1 MEKVKNR
8 KNIMLLVPLL
18 DQGGLERICAMTANL
33 LNDRYNL
40 ILVVFST
47 KNMLYDVSAV
57 ELYDLKLG
65 SRPGALHKAI
75 NVFRRIRAVKRIKKQ
90 KNIRITYSFGP
101 SANLINALSG
111 AGDKIWIGIRGYG
124 ALKSKASMRLTCR
137 RADKVICCA
146 REMADDVEALFHP
159 KSVECLYNP
168 CDTKLLRSM
177 EKEQGDLAHRRF
189 IEAKSPIIASMGRA
203 DDVKGFWHQIK
214 AFSLIKK
221 EVPGAG
227 LMIIGDG
234 DFSQYGKLATELGI
248 GDSVLFTGV
257 QKNPFRYLKKAALYI
272 MTSATEG
279 FPNAMVEAMAVG
291 LPIVSVNC
299 KTGPAEILTK
309 DYRQAK
315 EQDKVYEGEYGI
327 LLPVMNPSKNLDAGV
342 IEEEEKILAEAVINL
357 LNEPERLKMLGES
370 AELRSG
376 FFSTERYVE
385 RLSEMIDQ
393 N

>member
-1 MEKVKNR
+1 MEKIKNS
-8 KNIMLLVPLL
+8 KNIMLMVPLL
-18 DQGGLERICAMTANL
+18 DQGGLERICAMTAKL
-33 LNDRYNL
+33 LNDKYNL

-57 ELYDLKLG
+57 ELYDLELG
-65 SRPGALHKAI
+65 SKPGIFNKAV
-75 NVFRRIRAVKRIKKQ
+75 NVFRRICAVKRIKKQ
-90 KNIRITYSFGP
+90 RNIQITYSFGP
-101 SANLINALSG
+101 TANLINALSRVR
-111 AGDKIWIGIRGYG
+111 DKIWIGIRGYG
-124 ALKSKASMRLTCR
+124 ALKAKASMMLTCR

-146 REMADDVEALFHP
+146 QEMADDVEAFFHP

-177 EKEQGDLAHRRF
+177 EKEQGDLQHEHF
-189 IEAKSPIIASMGRA
+189 LESKSSIIASMGRA

-221 EVPGAG
+221 EIPGAG

-234 DFSQYGKLATELGI
+234 DFSQYKKLANELGI
-248 GDSVLFTGV
+248 SDSVLFTGV
-257 QKNPFRYLKKAALYI
+257 QKNPFCYLKKAALYI

-291 LPIVSVNC
+291 LPVVSVNC
-299 KTGPAEILTK
+299 KTGPAEILTN

-315 EQDKVYEGEYGI
+315 AQDKVYEGEYGI
-327 LLPVMNPSKNLDAGV
+327 LLPIMNPIKNLDADM
-342 IEEEEKILAEAVINL
+342 IDEEEKVLAKTVINL
-357 LNEPERLKMLGES
+357 LNKPERLKMLGEN
-370 AELRSG
+370 AEARSD

-385 RLSEMIDQ
+385 QLSDMIE
-393 N
+393 NN